1 MVTIS
6 NGDIM
11 QATRQVRPKIGN
23 NITDFVG
30 NTPLLRLNKI
40 SAGLHGDIV
49 AKLEFF
55 NPSSSVKDR
64 PAFYMGDCAERAGA
78 LKPGMTL
85 VEATSGNMGI
95 GTALIGAARGYKVI
109 IVMSDAMSVE
119 RRRLQSIYGAEI
131 VLTPGELG
139 TKGAV
144 DKAEQL
150 VRDNPNYVMLHQ
162 FCNDANP
169 DGHSCSTAMEIW
181 EDTDGE
187 ADILVVGIGTGGTFS
202 GIARTLKE
210 LKPGFTAIAV
220 EPDDHPLLSRG
231 CAGPHNIQGLGA
243 GFLPDVLF
251 EDLID
256 EVITV
261 KDADAGCMAQRL
273 AREEGVLGGISS
285 GANVWAAAQ
294 VALRPENEGKMI
306 VTIVPDTGERYLST
320 WLYEDC

>member
-1 MVTIS
+1 MHT
-6 NGDIM
+6 N
-11 QATRQVRPKIGN
+11 TRLTRPKIGN

-30 NTPLLRLNKI
+30 NTPLVWLHRISDSLPGKI
-40 SAGLHGDIV
+40 A

-64 PAFYMGDCAERAGA
+64 PAYFMVEAAEKSGI

-109 IVMSDAMSVE
+109 IVMSEAMSVE

-131 VLTPGELG
+131 ILTPAALG

-144 DKAEQL
+144 EKAERL
-150 VRDNPNYVMLHQ
+150 VRENPDYIMLHQ
-162 FCNDANP
+162 FNNPANP
-169 DGHSCSTAMEIW
+169 QGHHCSTAIEIL
-181 EDTDGE
+181 EDSDG
-187 ADILVVGIGTGGTFS
+187 AVDIFVAGIGTGGTFS
-202 GIARTLKE
+202 GVAGCLKKH
-210 LKPGFTAIAV
+210 KPEVIAIAV

-231 CAGPHNIQGLGA
+231 CTGLHNIQGLGA
-243 GFLPDVLF
+243 GFIPPVLYK
-251 EDLID
+251 DLID
-256 EVITV
+256 EVLTV
-261 KDADAGCMAQRL
+261 KDADAGLMARRL
-273 AREEGVLGGISS
+273 AREEGILGGISS

-294 VALRPENEGKMI
+294 VASRPENEGKMI

-320 WLYEDC
+320 WLFDE